1 MMIIPVKLK
10 SRKLSDEVRDLLLLH
25 IQENR
30 LAPGTTLPSER
41 ELMAS
46 YNVGRPVIR
55 EAMQSLQHIGLV
67 TIRHGERPK
76 VSEPAL
82 SGMIGQFSE
91 SIKHL
96 LMHSE
101 DSLDNL
107 KDARLLLESHV
118 AELAA
123 ENRTEDDIS
132 KLETIVDT
140 QASHSQ
146 DTTQFLEQ
154 DQLFH
159 IYLAKISQNSIYE
172 TLVTSLFEWM
182 KIFHRQEVRAEGLEE
197 LTIQEHREIILQI
210 KNQDS
215 AAAAKIMKT
224 HLRRSNAEYH
234 RNIK

>member
-1 MMIIPVKLK
+1 MSIPVKLK

-82 SGMIGQFSE
+82 SVMVGQFSE

-123 ENRTEDDIS
+123 ENRTEDDIA

-146 DTTQFLEQ
+146 DTTQILEQ

-197 LTIQEHREIILQI
+197 LTIKEHHEIILQI
-210 KNQDS
+210 KNKDS
-215 AAAAKIMKT
+215 AAAAKIMRT
-224 HLRRSNAEYH
+224 HLRRSNAEYQ

>member
-1 MMIIPVKLK
+1 MMSIPVKLK
-10 SRKLSDEVRDLLLLH
+10 PKKLSDEVRDRLLLH

-41 ELMAS
+41 ELMAN

-67 TIRHGERPK
+67 SIRHGERPK
-76 VSEPAL
+76 VAEPAL
-82 SGMIGQFSE
+82 SSMIGQFSE

-96 LMHSE
+96 LLHSE

-123 ENRTEDDIS
+123 ENRTEDDIA
-132 KLETIVDT
+132 KLETIVET
-140 QASHSQ
+140 QASHSH

-159 IYLAKISQNSIYE
+159 IYLAKTSQNSIYD
-172 TLVTSLFEWM
+172 TLVTSLFKWM

-197 LTIQEHREIILQI
+197 LTIKEHHEIILQI
-210 KNQDS
+210 KNKDS

-224 HLRRSNAEYH
+224 HLRRSNAEYQ